1 MIKLFNRFKNSP
13 SSIAVFFR
21 FAGVGLC
28 ISIIDIT
35 LLYFLKEIDIFNLF
49 FNRSIS
55 LSTSILFGYFLNRYF
70 TFHHIEI
77 GRALWDSIIRH
88 FSVHAVGGII
98 NMLIFLISLSLLKK
112 IFFEGILFELI
123 LAVAVIFGGITGLT
137 FNFFF
142 SKKIVFD
149 N

>member
-1 MIKLFNRFKNSP
+1 
-13 SSIAVFFR
+13 
-21 FAGVGLC
+21 
-28 ISIIDIT
+28 
-35 LLYFLKEIDIFNLF
+35 
-49 FNRSIS
+49 
-55 LSTSILFGYFLNRYF
+55 
-70 TFHHIEI
+70 
-77 GRALWDSIIRH
+77 
-88 FSVHAVGGII
+88 VHAVGGII

-123 LAVAVIFGGITGLT
+123 LAVAVIFGGITSLT